1 MPSEWKQSSE
11 ILNEGPRV
19 RIFGMRYFEHC
30 DPRSKRKPNS
40 VFFSF
45 FGGWG
50 FSKRKTSFGFCNFL
64 VGTSFQFF
72 SSSNSDPKNWILR
85 NLFERRLIEKSQKR
99 LFQCLILRKTLGFVR
114 NLHSRWLYPNLQV
127 EWVLE
132 LVRFGKRNVIVIMCI
147 SKESLIF
154 EKLAFELGLVASF
167 REFPWRWTNGT
178 SYFDFCCVVPETTCA
193 INSIKSPLNETCLQR
208 IQSPYGAQLDG
219 EMPKEDIRCIRLET
233 LHEHPLGCLLQLL
246 PVLVLVLVLVL
257 IASLEI
263 EAIPPAERLQPLGVL
278 HIESQTALFCEQ
290 VLKPMSE
297 TEMEWKTEMEW
308 ELSWEP
314 MSVSWEPMSET
325 YFYFWNSHETYF
337 YFWNDAMHALV
348 QSEEHVALREDTEQ
362 EIEGR

>member
-1 MPSEWKQSSE
+1 
-11 ILNEGPRV
+11 
-19 RIFGMRYFEHC
+19 
-30 DPRSKRKPNS
+30 
-40 VFFSF
+40 
-45 FGGWG
+45 
-50 FSKRKTSFGFCNFL
+50 
-64 VGTSFQFF
+64 
-72 SSSNSDPKNWILR
+72 
-85 NLFERRLIEKSQKR
+85 
-99 LFQCLILRKTLGFVR
+99 
-114 NLHSRWLYPNLQV
+114 
-127 EWVLE
+127 
-132 LVRFGKRNVIVIMCI
+132 MCI

-167 REFPWRWTNGT
+167 WEFPWRWTNGT

-263 EAIPPAERLQPLGVL
+263 EAIPPAERLQPLGVP

-290 VLKPMSE
+290 DLKPMSE
-297 TEMEWKTEMEW
+297 T
-308 ELSWEP
+308 
-314 MSVSWEPMSET
+314 
-325 YFYFWNSHETYF
+325 YFWNSHETYF